1 MYYNAVY
8 NKLYD
13 RFMKFIFPKIIHNVY
28 IKYYQ
33 LTLLMNRNLKVAT
46 LGVILAAALAFGIV
60 ATTGIVTTGNLVAP
74 VHAQGNMSGGGGNAT
89 GGNMTGGGN
98 MTK

>member
-1 MYYNAVY
+1 
-8 NKLYD
+8 
-13 RFMKFIFPKIIHNVY
+13 
-28 IKYYQ
+28 
-33 LTLLMNRNLKVAT
+33 MNRNLKVAT

-74 VHAQGNMSGGGGNAT
+74 VHAQAPPPPPGGGNAT

>member
-1 MYYNAVY
+1 
-8 NKLYD
+8 
-13 RFMKFIFPKIIHNVY
+13 MKFISPKIIHNVY

-33 LTLLMNRNLKVAT
+33 LCLLMNRNLKVAT

-74 VHAQGNMSGGGGNAT
+74 VHAQAPPASGGNMTGGGNAT
-89 GGNMTGGGN
+89 GGNMT
-98 MTK
+98 K

>member
-1 MYYNAVY
+1 
-8 NKLYD
+8 
-13 RFMKFIFPKIIHNVY
+13 MKFIFPKIIHNLY

-46 LGVILAAALAFGIV
+46 FGVILAAALAFGIV
-60 ATTGIVTTGNLVAP
+60 ATTGIVTTGNLVGP
-74 VHAQGNMSGGGGNAT
+74 VHAQAPPAAGNMSGGA

-98 MTK
+98 ATK

>member
-1 MYYNAVY
+1 
-8 NKLYD
+8 
-13 RFMKFIFPKIIHNVY
+13 MKFTSPKIIHNAY

-33 LTLLMNRNLKVAT
+33 LHVLMNRNLKVAT

-60 ATTGIVTTGNLVAP
+60 ATVGIVTTGNLVAP
-74 VHAQGNMSGGGGNAT
+74 VHAQAPPAAPGGNAT

>member
-1 MYYNAVY
+1 VEI
-8 NKLYD
+8 
-13 RFMKFIFPKIIHNVY
+13 IFPKIIHNLY
-28 IKYYQ
+28 IKYYH

-46 LGVILAAALAFGIV
+46 LGLILAAVLAFGIV

-74 VHAQGNMSGGGGNAT
+74 VHAQAPPPPPPSNAT
-89 GGNMTGGGN
+89 GGNMTGN

>member
-1 MYYNAVY
+1 
-8 NKLYD
+8 
-13 RFMKFIFPKIIHNVY
+13 MKFVSPKIIHNAY
-28 IKYYQ
+28 IKCYH
-33 LTLLMNRNLKVAT
+33 LNVLMNRNLKVAT

-60 ATTGIVTTGNLVAP
+60 ATIGIVTTGNLVAP

-89 GGNMTGGGN
+89 SGGNMTGGN

>member
-1 MYYNAVY
+1 
-8 NKLYD
+8 
-13 RFMKFIFPKIIHNVY
+13 MKFIFPKIIHNLY

-60 ATTGIVTTGNLVAP
+60 ATTGIVTTGNLVGP
-74 VHAQGNMSGGGGNAT
+74 VHAQAPPAAGGNMSGGGNAT
-89 GGNMTGGGN
+89 GGNMT
-98 MTK
+98 K

>member
-1 MYYNAVY
+1 MVY

-13 RFMKFIFPKIIHNVY
+13 SFVKFIFPKIIHNLY

-46 LGVILAAALAFGIV
+46 FGVILAAALAFGIV
-60 ATTGIVTTGNLVAP
+60 ATTGLVTTGNLVAP
-74 VHAQGNMSGGGGNAT
+74 VHAQAPPAAPPANGGGNMSGGNAT
-89 GGNMTGGGN
+89 GGNMT
-98 MTK
+98 K

>member
-1 MYYNAVY
+1 
-8 NKLYD
+8 
-13 RFMKFIFPKIIHNVY
+13 MKFVSPIIIHNAY
-28 IKYYQ
+28 IKCYQ
-33 LTLLMNRNLKVAT
+33 LHVLMNRNLKVAT

-60 ATTGIVTTGNLVAP
+60 ATVGIVTTGNLVAP

-89 GGNMTGGGN
+89 SGGNMTGGN